1 VQRKETVLTGFDKE
15 ARRRWSSM
23 RIGFMVAVGLGVA
36 SGLGVG
42 AAAWSGG
49 AQGAQSLV
57 HSRASAAVKRRSAD
71 AHVEAALRTIA
82 KGSETVLLGD
92 EHQFRVIGRCT
103 REGRAQVLVLPP
115 KDGQVIVYSTDQ
127 TLGFRRSTTSDHAM
141 VGASPPGDRG
151 DFNAFQSSPVR
162 ASLDGSFIVFNC
174 TFEVSGIIASG

>member
-1 VQRKETVLTGFDKE
+1 MQRKETVLTGFDKE
-15 ARRRWSSM
+15 ARRQWSSM

-36 SGLGVG
+36 SGIGVG

-71 AHVEAALRTIA
+71 AHVEAARRTIA

-92 EHQFRVIGRCT
+92 EHQVRVIGRCT
-103 REGRAQVLVLPP
+103 TEGRAEVLVLPP
-115 KDGQVIVYSTDQ
+115 KDGQMIVYSTDQ
-127 TLGFRRSTTSDHAM
+127 TLGFRRSTSDDAM